1 MTIFVTLAGVSPQ
14 LTRSTG
20 WHALCMSLSNRGNVP
35 GGGTTMTKQ
44 MKRTLQAMRA
54 ASRRG
59 VDPYDSQPVQAAMYR
74 CIWRLVR

>member
-1 MTIFVTLAGVSPQ
+1 
-14 LTRSTG
+14 
-20 WHALCMSLSNRGNVP
+20 
-35 GGGTTMTKQ
+35 MTKQ
-44 MKRTLQAMRA
+44 MKLTLQAMRA